1 MKRTREQLLAI
12 AVLISQTIN
21 VICFQGNPDMT
32 LSARCHI
39 NRNQPGWRELRNAI
53 NRLFFWQADHC
64 ASSFASDVKY
74 AHQILYIQSQDD
86 FVKEHVEV

>member
-12 AVLISQTIN
+12 AVLISQAIN
-21 VICFQGNPDMT
+21 VILFDGNPDMT

-39 NRNQPGWRELRNAI
+39 NRNQPGWRSLRKLI

-64 ASSFASDVKY
+64 AASFASDVEY
-74 AHQILYIQSQDD
+74 ANQIMEILDQDE
-86 FVKEHVEV
+86 FAKEHIEV

>member
-1 MKRTREQLLAI
+1 MKQIREQLLSI
-12 AVLISQTIN
+12 AVLISQAIN
-21 VICFQGNPDMT
+21 VIFFKGHPDMT

-39 NRNQPGWRELRNAI
+39 NRHQPRWRSLRTWI

-74 AHQILYIQSQDD
+74 AHQILYIQNQDE
-86 FVKEHVEV
+86 FVKEHIEV